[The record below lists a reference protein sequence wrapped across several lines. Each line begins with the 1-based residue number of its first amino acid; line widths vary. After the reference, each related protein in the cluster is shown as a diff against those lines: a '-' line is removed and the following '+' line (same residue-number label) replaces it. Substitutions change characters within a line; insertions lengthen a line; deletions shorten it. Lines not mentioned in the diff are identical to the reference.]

1 MRFVVSIL
9 AVLFALSVVRAE
21 LLVVHLQIDK
31 AKDGGWTYRASE
43 AQEKI
48 ATDAELADFLKKL
61 SNKKS
66 GIWLTIES
74 DSDVPI
80 EQLIKILT
88 MVKTNPQGIR
98 VKRIVLGK

>member
-1 MRFVVSIL
+1 MAKRPHTNTEEQNPVPAVFDEHRF
-9 AVLFALSVVRAE
+9 
-21 LLVVHLQIDK
+21 
-31 AKDGGWTYRASE
+31 Y
-43 AQEKI
+43 
-48 ATDAELADFLKKL
+48 TDAELADFLKKL